1 MTVII
6 LYDMCTMTYKKY
18 AIDGWAKAAELAGD
32 RGAGEPVNHCDFG
45 HRLSHFT
52 MPQKDF
58 TVT

>member
-1 MTVII
+1 
-6 LYDMCTMTYKKY
+6 MCTMTYKKY